1 MLLSQRL
8 AGLLDLLTICCS
20 RRSLSGL
27 ARGLRCGIRRVSV
40 RVGLRVLK
48 QPIRLE
54 GLELLGVILAVVRR
68 EGQVSTLLVRVLR
81 LERSN
86 IVLVQGEDVLREV
99 RVNRR
104 LAGPLGDLA
113 ALGELDRLAV
123 LAELRLA
130 GRRGRARKRIRNEA
144 LDNQQ
149 LLRRERRE
157 RGHFRALES

>member
-1 MLLSQRL
+1 M
-8 AGLLDLLTICCS
+8 
-20 RRSLSGL
+20 
-27 ARGLRCGIRRVSV
+27 
-40 RVGLRVLK
+40 LK

>member
-1 MLLSQRL
+1 M
-8 AGLLDLLTICCS
+8 
-20 RRSLSGL
+20 
-27 ARGLRCGIRRVSV
+27 
-40 RVGLRVLK
+40 LK

-54 GLELLGVILAVVRR
+54 GLELLSVILAVVRR
-68 EGQVSTLLVRVLR
+68 EGQVSTLLVRVLS
-81 LERSN
+81 LEGCNVILMTR
-86 IVLVQGEDVLREV
+86 EDVLREV

-130 GRRGRARKRIRNEA
+130 GRRGLARERIRDKA

-149 LLRRERRE
+149 LLRRERRK
-157 RGHFRALES
+157 RRHFRALES